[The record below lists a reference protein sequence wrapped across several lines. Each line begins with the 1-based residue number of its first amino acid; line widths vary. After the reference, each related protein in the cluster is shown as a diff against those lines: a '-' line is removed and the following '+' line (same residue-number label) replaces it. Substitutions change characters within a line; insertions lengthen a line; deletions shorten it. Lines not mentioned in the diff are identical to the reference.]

1 MNPYGDTIQEHFRH
15 PRNYGSID
23 APDIRSEDVNP
34 FCGDRVRIEIR
45 VGAESEVRDVKFQ
58 GDLCVIAKAAGSIL
72 TEMIMGLPV
81 ERAGEISEEQM
92 MAALHADIRPAR
104 RKCAL
109 LPLTVLQSGVHAWT
123 QGRAQ

>member
-1 MNPYGDTIQEHFRH
+1 MNPYGDTIQDHFRH
-15 PRNYGSID
+15 PRNYGSVE

-34 FCGDRVRIEIR
+34 FCGDRVRIEIK
-45 VGAESEVRDVKFQ
+45 VGAESEVREAKFQ
-58 GDLCVIAKAAGSIL
+58 GDLCVIAKAASSIL
-72 TEMIMGLPV
+72 TEMILGLPV

-92 MAALHADIRPAR
+92 MAALHAEIRPAR

-123 QGRAQ
+123 LGRAQ